1 MENVKKQGNKL
12 AHILRQTEPFLKKI
26 FFITPIRTL
35 ILIIFQIITFLFLPR
50 NVFAISK
57 IEKILKNHPVKFSF
71 IIFGVCGVFIG
82 FLLLLSYYKVVFKA
96 ISALITSKK
105 KAERTRIPTGKI
117 KNTSLPNARLI
128 LKEPGGGNK
137 NFIITPR
144 KEFWIGRDEDNELI
158 LKDEIISRKH
168 AKIRPE
174 KEGYVL
180 YDMLSR
186 NGTRVNRKK
195 IKGHVLRN
203 GDEIF
208 IRPYSLIFDEEGEE
222 GE

>member
-1 MENVKKQGNKL
+1 VKKQENKL

-96 ISALITSKK
+96 ISALITGKK

-117 KNTSLPNARLI
+117 ENLSLLNARLI

-158 LKDEIISRKH
+158 LKDETISRKH

-186 NGTRVNRKK
+186 NGTRINRKK
-195 IKGHVLRN
+195 IRGYVLRN
-203 GDEIF
+203 GDLISMGS
-208 IRPYSLIFDEEGEE
+208 YTLIFNEEGK
-222 GE
+222 

>member
-1 MENVKKQGNKL
+1 
-12 AHILRQTEPFLKKI
+12 
-26 FFITPIRTL
+26 
-35 ILIIFQIITFLFLPR
+35 LPR

-57 IEKILKNHPVKFSF
+57 IEKILKNHPVKFAF
-71 IIFGVCGVFIG
+71 IMLGVCGVFVG
-82 FLLLLSYYKVVFKA
+82 VLLLLSYSKTVFA
-96 ISALITSKK
+96 VIRNLITAKGEIEKSK
-105 KAERTRIPTGKI
+105 IPTGKI
-117 KNTSLPNARLI
+117 GDISLPNARLI
-128 LKEPGGGNK
+128 LKEPEGENK

-158 LKDEIISRKH
+158 LKKDIVSRKH